1 MDELRREVSEVS
13 EENDEATPDRAT
25 KDARE
30 REEEATRERFF
41 RSVLGW
47 RKPDSGRWRA
57 LRSR

>member
-1 MDELRREVSEVS
+1 MVELRSEVS
-13 EENDEATPDRAT
+13 DVTEENDETAAFRAT
-25 KDARE
+25 NEARE